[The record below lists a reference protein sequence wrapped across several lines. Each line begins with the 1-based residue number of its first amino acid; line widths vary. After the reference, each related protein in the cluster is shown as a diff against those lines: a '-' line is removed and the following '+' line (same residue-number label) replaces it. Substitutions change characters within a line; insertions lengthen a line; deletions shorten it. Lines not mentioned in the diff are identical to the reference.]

1 MFLNNPYFVVQN
13 GIGQAILR
21 NAVPEHSAQF
31 GERFKNRYFVSE
43 QREVVRTGQSC
54 GSAADD
60 ERVRG
65 ADDRGEA
72 LDADLRD
79 RVVKALIEKNEIEV
93 PETMVER
100 QLDMMLE
107 STKRRLAN
115 QKLSLA
121 VMGLDD
127 ESYKVQF
134 KSVAEQQVKGSLLLD
149 ALSGQEKITVGE
161 ADVEARLKKIAEEN
175 GQPFER
181 IDAFYK
187 QNQQTMDNLVAQVKE
202 DRVVE
207 FLLDKATVSEV
218 DKSEI

>member
-1 MFLNNPYFVVQN
+1 
-13 GIGQAILR
+13 
-21 NAVPEHSAQF
+21 
-31 GERFKNRYFVSE
+31 
-43 QREVVRTGQSC
+43 
-54 GSAADD
+54 
-60 ERVRG
+60 
-65 ADDRGEA
+65 
-72 LDADLRD
+72 
-79 RVVKALIEKNEIEV
+79 
-93 PETMVER
+93 
-100 QLDMMLE
+100 MMLE

-121 VMGLDD
+121 IMGLDD

-181 IDAFYK
+181 INAYYK
-187 QNQQTMDNLVAQVKE
+187 QNQQALDGLVSQVKE

-207 FLLDKATVSEV
+207 FLLDKATVTEV
-218 DKSEI
+218 DKGEI